1 VTINAQQQR
10 IPLVGADNL
19 ITREWLNFLNRTLIA
34 TDEVASS
41 TDADITA
48 LTGRVTALEAL
59 TAAQATQLASALAA
73 IGVLQDQ
80 VADLLTRVRRLENVS
95 DNSVAPALPALLR
108 PAQDVAPRPGFAFD
122 APPDLVSLGDVRA
135 ELAALRA
142 RTQALETGVY

>member
-1 VTINAQQQR
+1 MTINAQQQR

-142 RTQALETGVY
+142 RTQALEVGAY

>member
-142 RTQALETGVY
+142 RTQALEVGAY